1 MDEDNFIFEREQ
13 EDYKL
18 RITFIKELDD
28 ISEKVFKKDMRDLT
42 NKVLISDVNDGKD
55 GIISFNATCKKANT
69 GGYKRYYD
77 LEANFEDANICIET
91 KGKIFGRERFISSNK
106 CVAELG
112 LGKKYISI
120 YLQNF
125 DN

>member
-1 MDEDNFIFEREQ
+1 MNENNFTYEKEE

-18 RITFIKELDD
+18 RITFIKGSDD
-28 ISEKVFKKDMRDLT
+28 ISERRLKKDMRDLT
-42 NKVLISDVNDGKD
+42 NKVLISDVNNGKD

-91 KGKIFGRERFISSNK
+91 KGKIFGRERFICSNK
-106 CVAELG
+106 CGIDLG
-112 LGKKYISI
+112 LGKKYITI
-120 YLQNF
+120 Y
-125 DN
+125 